1 MRDEVFFVNSNW
13 RIEWIGNFKF
23 QFPLLIAQHLW
34 QTPQPCSHRDKG
46 TSYPIHSF
54 YPSKISSKSF
64 SAWRDFFFPHW
75 GKSNCRIL
83 RRLIR
88 IPRLVIAAVTY
99 SKKAQP
105 YINEAFVQTNSTQTH
120 KLCSLLNCIVC
131 LPP

>member
-1 MRDEVFFVNSNW
+1 MFFVNSNW
-13 RIEWIGNFKF
+13 RVEWIGNFQF

-34 QTPQPCSHRDKG
+34 ETPQPCSHRDKG
-46 TSYPIHSF
+46 TSYPKHSF
-54 YPSKISSKSF
+54 HPSKISSKSF

-99 SKKAQP
+99 SKTAN
-105 YINEAFVQTNSTQTH
+105 ICTNSTQSPDSQIVFVA
-120 KLCSLLNCIVC
+120 KLHC
-131 LPP
+131 LFAPLTSQDCRLV